1 MSETDLK
8 SAEALIA
15 RGENLEAR
23 AALARAL
30 SSDPGNVHAQH
41 LLSTIDMDEGHYD
54 AARLKIEQLLEAHP
68 DMAPA
73 IYNLGVCLMQSQ
85 RYTDAATQFERT
97 LVLDPSHSGAM
108 YNIAWLQR
116 RAGNLD
122 EAAKKFAAL
131 VKHNPGWLSA
141 REALIETH
149 ISRGRAEDALEV
161 ADEVI
166 RRGIANARIYRLRGA
181 ALLHLGR
188 VPEAEGNYRTALAS
202 NENDPDTLLG
212 LAAAFQ
218 AQGKSNDAIP
228 VYERALVAAA
238 ANPALRDRF
247 DPALGELIAA
257 CRAQAQWRRLAI
269 YEEQARKRIEV
280 EDGVVSPGALKFSCD
295 DPKIQQ
301 TAARRFWGEPS
312 STPASRPAAR
322 AANARPLNIGWLS
335 DDFGDH
341 AGSYQLAAFMDQ
353 HDRSKVKLLGYN
365 IGVPLPSD
373 IRFKLRHSF
382 DDFKSFRE
390 MSEERAVDMMRQ
402 DELDLLVCSIRFGS
416 GWRPGLLLRRPAP
429 VTVSYLGHPGTL
441 GNACIDYVIA
451 DGQLIRTG
459 EEAFYD
465 EAVVRLP
472 LASRCILPA
481 PPPTAGS
488 GSRSDHGLK
497 DDAFVFGNFSTTDA
511 IGPDTFAAW
520 MQILKDTPKGLLWLG
535 EPRHSVRIVLRQEAT
550 ARGVDAE
557 RLVFGSLTTRDLH
570 LARLSHAD
578 LYLDT
583 LTYQDASPVHD
594 ALSAG
599 LPVLSVSGNSQSSRS
614 GASLVAAA
622 GIKSLVASSL
632 TDYSATAV
640 RLGNAPKDALEL
652 KHALKAELSGN
663 PVFNSVQFFGQLQR
677 AFDMIIER
685 SRKGT
690 SPASFDVPA

>member
-15 RGENLEAR
+15 RGERLEAR

-30 SSDPGNVHAQH
+30 SADPGSVHAQH
-41 LLSTIDMDEGHYD
+41 LLSTIDMDEGQFD

-73 IYNLGVCLMQSQ
+73 IYNLGVCLLQTQ
-85 RYTDAATQFERT
+85 RFGDAATQFERA

-108 YNIAWLQR
+108 YNIAWLLR

-122 EAAKKFAAL
+122 EAAIKFAAL

-149 ISRGRAEDALEV
+149 LSRGRADDAVEA

-166 RRGIANARIYRLRGA
+166 RRGISNARVYRLRGA
-181 ALLHLGR
+181 ALLKLGR

-212 LAAAFQ
+212 LAATFQ

-228 VYERALVAAA
+228 VYERALVVAA
-238 ANPALRDRF
+238 ANHSVRDRF

-257 CRAQAQWRRLAI
+257 CRAQAQWRRLSI
-269 YEEQARKRIEV
+269 YEEQARKRVEL
-280 EDGVVSPGALKFSCD
+280 EDGAVSPGALKFACD
-295 DPKIQQ
+295 DLKIQQ
-301 TAARRFWGEPS
+301 VAARRLWNEPAGS
-312 STPASRPAAR
+312 AAAKPPARTNTGA
-322 AANARPLNIGWLS
+322 LNIGWLS

-341 AGSYQLAAFMDQ
+341 AGSYQLARFIEQ
-353 HDRSKVKLLGYN
+353 HDPSKVRLLGYN
-365 IGVPLPSD
+365 IGVPIPSD
-373 IRFKLRHSF
+373 IRFKLRHAF

-390 MSEERAVDMMRQ
+390 LSEQRAVDIMRK
-402 DELDLLVCSIRFGS
+402 DELDLLVCSVRFGAS
-416 GWRPGLLLRRPAP
+416 WRPGLLLRRPAP
-429 VTVSYLGHPGTL
+429 VVVSYLGHPGTL
-441 GNACIDYVIA
+441 GHACVDYILA
-451 DGQLIRTG
+451 DNHLIKPG
-459 EEAFYD
+459 EESFYD

-481 PPPTAGS
+481 PPPTAGA

-497 DDAFVFGNFSTTDA
+497 DDAFVFCNFSTTDA
-511 IGPDTFAAW
+511 IGPDTFTAW
-520 MQILKDTPKGLLWLG
+520 MQILKDTPNGQLWLG
-535 EPRHSVRIVLRQEAT
+535 EARHSVRVVLRQEAT
-550 ARGVDAE
+550 ARGIDAD

-570 LARLSHAD
+570 LARLLHAD

-599 LPVLSVSGNSQSSRS
+599 LPVLTQPGNSFSARS
-614 GASLVAAA
+614 GAGLVAAA
-622 GIKSLVASSL
+622 GIKSLVVPSL
-632 TDYSATAV
+632 AEYTATAV

-652 KHALKAELSGN
+652 KHALKAEMSRN
-663 PVFNSVQFFGQLQR
+663 PVFNPTQFFTQLQR
-677 AFDMIIER
+677 SFDMIVER
-685 SRKGT
+685 SRSG
-690 SPASFDVPA
+690 SPASSFDVTG